1 MIKPFH
7 IQLALAAL
15 NMTRAEL
22 GEAIGVTGQTIGRFI
37 HNERGVN
44 VGAVADMESYFRKR
58 GVVFL
63 DEGDLAGLPGKGIGI
78 WIKHHSEKKDA
89 SAKTVPEVAS

>member
-15 NMTRAEL
+15 SMTRAEL
-22 GEAIGVTGQTIGRFI
+22 GKAIGVTGQTVGRFI
-37 HNERGVN
+37 HDSRGVN
-44 VGAVADMESYFRKR
+44 SGTVFAMEKFLKER

-63 DEGDLAGLPGKGIGI
+63 DEGDLRGLPGKGIGI
-78 WIKHHSEKKDA
+78 WIKHHSEAPGALEKSGPSEA
-89 SAKTVPEVAS
+89 V